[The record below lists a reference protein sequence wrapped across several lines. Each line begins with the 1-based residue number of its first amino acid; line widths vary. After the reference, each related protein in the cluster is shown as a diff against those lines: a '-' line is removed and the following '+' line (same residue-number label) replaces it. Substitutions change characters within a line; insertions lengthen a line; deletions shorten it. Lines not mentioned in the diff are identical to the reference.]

1 LLLEGQARRELQ
13 RGEAEGGGEGERGGE
28 EEQQRG
34 QHGGQAAAL
43 GLRRAR
49 GGRVVVVLAGHASRL
64 HGELE
69 SSMRWAS
76 SWLGS

>member
-1 LLLEGQARRELQ
+1 
-13 RGEAEGGGEGERGGE
+13 
-28 EEQQRG
+28 
-34 QHGGQAAAL
+34 
-43 GLRRAR
+43 
-49 GGRVVVVLAGHASRL
+49 VVVVLAGHASRL